1 MTDQKFSQQPNAA
14 SLTGTERVPLVQA
27 GGNVTAALS
36 AIAANVLASNAN
48 VDAFANLVG
57 ANDRIAMFT
66 GTGSLTL
73 VPLTALAR
81 DLIASA
87 DATAQKAALPWIL
100 ASPAFT
106 GTPTV
111 PTAAVGTST
120 TQAASTAMVQAEI
133 ANKRAWTS
141 YTPTLTAGSN
151 SYTSASATGK
161 YMVAFGVCH
170 FAITI
175 TITTK
180 GTGAYPIVTL
190 PFAPLAG
197 MTGMPVGTIRVVAGI
212 GGFAAINA
220 STIVCADMSNG
231 DIGTVNGA
239 VLNVYGS
246 YPIA

>member
-14 SLTGTERVPLVQA
+14 ALTGTERVPMVQA

-36 AIAANVLASNAN
+36 AVADKVLESNAN
-48 VDAFANLVG
+48 VGAFASLVG

-66 GTGSLTL
+66 GSGSLTL

-81 DLIASA
+81 TLIASA
-87 DATAQKAALPWIL
+87 EEAAQKTALPWVL

-106 GTPTV
+106 GN
-111 PTAAVGTST
+111 PTAPTPAVGDNDTSIAT
-120 TQAASTAMVQAEI
+120 SAMVQAEI

-151 SYTSASATGK
+151 SYTSAAATGK

-170 FAITI
+170 FQITI

-180 GTGAYPIVTL
+180 GTGAYPTATL

-197 MTGMPVGTIRVVAGI
+197 LTGMPIGAIRVVGGA
-212 GGFAAINA
+212 GGFASVNA
-220 STIVCADMSNG
+220 STVVCADMANG